1 MSTSLGTGFHRDEP
15 VKPSFQ
21 VATVTLTVSASSR
34 RRCWRFPVTTV
45 TPHPAVWRRALEL
58 AGGDHRRL
66 TVQRDGSVIVSNP

>member
-1 MSTSLGTGFHRDEP
+1 MSTSWGLHREEP

-21 VATVTLTVSASSR
+21 VATGVTITVAAGSKR
-34 RRCWRFPVTTV
+34 RRWRFPVTTV
-45 TPHPAVWRRALEL
+45 TPHPAVWRKALEL

>member
-1 MSTSLGTGFHRDEP
+1 MTASWDTGFHRDEP

-21 VATVTLTVSASSR
+21 VATVTFTVFAGSKR
-34 RRCWRFPVTTV
+34 RRWRFPVTTV
-45 TPHPAVWRRALEL
+45 TPHPAVWRKALEL